1 MIKKPP
7 NQLTLFFTD
16 DYRSPVTSHIST
28 RTKQGKRRPNTLAKC
43 RFRGNIKRLT
53 FVKGNGKTIGKC

>member
-1 MIKKPP
+1 MTKKPP

-16 DYRSPVTSHIST
+16 DYRSPVTASIST
-28 RTKQGKRRPNTLAKC
+28 HTKQGKRLPNTLAKC

-53 FVKGNGKTIGKC
+53 FVNGNAKTIGKC